1 MTEVTGNEMLQRG
14 LEMRRQVLGAEHVD
28 RSMANVSPFG
38 RPAQELVTEFCW
50 GAVWTRPGLEPK
62 TRSLINLGMLTA
74 LGRNHEL
81 GVHVRGAINN
91 GCTPEEIREVL
102 MQTAIYVGVPAAL
115 ESFRT
120 AEQVLR
126 DMGQLGEADAGTND
140 TTARRAG

>member
-62 TRSLINLGMLTA
+62 TRSLINLAMLSA
-74 LGRNHEL
+74 LNRSHEL
-81 GVHVRGAINN
+81 AVHVKGAVNN
-91 GCTPEEIREVL
+91 GCTVEEIQEVL
-102 MQTAIYVGVPAAL
+102 LQTMVYCGAPASL
-115 ESFRT
+115 EAFRV
-120 AEQVLR
+120 AEQVLTEL
-126 DMGQLGEADAGTND
+126 GQLDD
-140 TTARRAG
+140 